1 MNVLPEAILCL
12 VIIYVLMMIHL
23 IGEEV
28 SDE

>member
-28 SDE
+28 SSE